1 MLNLKTVV
9 LLPLILFFF
18 NSKAQET
25 TEELF
30 FHDLSFN
37 YGIHPAVISDNN
49 QPNLVGSMFS
59 AQGAF
64 FFYNNMGVRTGLT
77 YITNMEGT
85 DSYTSIPLMFAY
97 RTKTNRDFYL
107 GSNIDSFG
115 DLLFQIILG
124 LIPKQAEYNVG
135 ISLGYIEPNNNLSLV
150 DYGDGYFFE
159 EGYQVN
165 QRFTSSVDAGLR
177 LTYRIYRFGV
187 VLSPSVSYVF
197 TDNFEYYSELG
208 LNSGYTPN
216 WFMNLTF
223 GISYRF

>member
-1 MLNLKTVV
+1 MRILKIS
-9 LLPLILFFF
+9 LFILFVCF
-18 NSKAQET
+18 SVKIQAQET
-25 TEELF
+25 KEELF
-30 FHDLSFN
+30 FRDLSFN
-37 YGIHPAVISDNN
+37 YGIHPALISDYN

-59 AQGAF
+59 VQGAF
-64 FFYNNMGVRTGLT
+64 FFYNNIGVRTGFT
-77 YITNMEGT
+77 FITNMEGT
-85 DSYTSIPLMFAY
+85 DGSVNIPIMFAY
-97 RTKTNRDFYL
+97 RTKTNRDFYM
-107 GSNIDSFG
+107 GSNIDSFS

-159 EGYQVN
+159 EGYQVQN
-165 QRFTSSVDAGLR
+165 RFATSIDAGLR

-197 TDNFEYYSELG
+197 TNNFEYYSELG
-208 LNSGYTPN
+208 LNSGFTPN

>member
-1 MLNLKTVV
+1 MRILKIS
-9 LLPLILFFF
+9 LFILFVCF
-18 NSKAQET
+18 SVKIQAQET
-25 TEELF
+25 KEELF
-30 FHDLSFN
+30 FRDLSFN
-37 YGIHPAVISDNN
+37 YGIHPALISDYN

-59 AQGAF
+59 VQGAF
-64 FFYNNMGVRTGLT
+64 FFYNNIGVRTGFT
-77 YITNMEGT
+77 FITNMEGT
-85 DSYTSIPLMFAY
+85 DGSVNIPIMFAY
-97 RTKTNRDFYL
+97 RTKTNRDFYM
-107 GSNIDSFG
+107 GSNIDSFS

-135 ISLGYIEPNNNLSLV
+135 INLGYIEPNNNLSLV

-159 EGYQVN
+159 EGYQVQN
-165 QRFTSSVDAGLR
+165 RFATSIDAGLR

-197 TDNFEYYSELG
+197 TNNFEYYSELG
-208 LNSGYTPN
+208 LNSGFTPN